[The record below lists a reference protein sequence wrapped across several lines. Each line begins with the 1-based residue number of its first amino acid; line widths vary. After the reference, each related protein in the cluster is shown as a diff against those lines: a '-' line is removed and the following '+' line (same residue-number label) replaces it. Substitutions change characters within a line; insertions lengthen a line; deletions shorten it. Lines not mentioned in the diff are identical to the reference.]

1 MNHES
6 FAFSSLWSSK
16 TYWHWRNDHQIA
28 ASFHSVQ
35 NLLVLKHQV
44 IDEQKL
50 PLCTWQDF
58 ESTGMVRSPPV
69 NLLWKICIKLCWT
82 GKFYLNFTGLQ
93 FWCLFYLEFI
103 FLFGF
108 VAWEK
113 ITKLNELRIATTKFS
128 KKTWIMTFQNT
139 DLFLLEKCYLSW
151 ILPFQKI
158 PVIFYVA
165 FLINIT
171 FSRPQGLSLISDYQK
186 KAYLLWVYHWPSPAN
201 DQSQIVTGSVPASH
215 SYPEGQSLQANWTQ
229 TLAHDQAAY
238 VS

>member
-50 PLCTWQDF
+50 PLCAWQDF

-82 GKFYLNFTGLQ
+82 GKFYLSLLGYSFDACFIWSL
-93 FWCLFYLEFI
+93 FFCLVLCLGKGY
-103 FLFGF
+103 
-108 VAWEK
+108 
-113 ITKLNELRIATTKFS
+113 KLNELRIATTKFS

-151 ILPFQKI
+151 ILPFSENSSYF
-158 PVIFYVA
+158 FYVA
-165 FLINIT
+165 FLI
-171 FSRPQGLSLISDYQK
+171 SLSHFLDL
-186 KAYLLWVYHWPSPAN
+186 KA
-201 DQSQIVTGSVPASH
+201 SV
-215 SYPEGQSLQANWTQ
+215 
-229 TLAHDQAAY
+229 
-238 VS
+238 